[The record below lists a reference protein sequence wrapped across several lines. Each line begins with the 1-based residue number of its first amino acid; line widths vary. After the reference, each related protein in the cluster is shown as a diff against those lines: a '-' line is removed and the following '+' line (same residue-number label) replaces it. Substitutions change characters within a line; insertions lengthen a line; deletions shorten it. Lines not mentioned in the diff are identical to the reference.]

1 MFTIFNIMSDKLNK
15 VFPLQYVLILLVKQV
30 NELTVDLAHNLETLL
45 APVNE
50 VFTQGTSV
58 AQHAAY

>member
-1 MFTIFNIMSDKLNK
+1 MFTILNIMSDKVNK